1 MIHAQVH
8 AALREEKSHAQTAA
22 SNPPLQ
28 PPLTNI
34 RGDAEQEA
42 ESATDPLLP
51 CISSILELRSRGIC
65 AVTAASTQAGDCQG
79 GFAVGLVIRRQVVSG
94 VHFPRAMLTEA
105 L

>member
-1 MIHAQVH
+1 MPKCTQHSERRRVTRRQPRPI
-8 AALREEKSHAQTAA
+8 
-22 SNPPLQ
+22 PPLQ

-42 ESATDPLLP
+42 ESASDPLLP